1 MTKFLRIGCI
11 LTLSLLSVFLIPVL
25 SFGQSTRG
33 ELAGTV
39 ADPSGAV
46 IAGAKVV
53 AVAVDTGVTNETVT
67 TSSGSFHFSELA
79 LGRYDV
85 TVTAP
90 GFSISTSKGVL
101 VTINTTA
108 VLNVALKAGS
118 VAETVTV
125 DASAPSIES
134 ESSDIGGTIS
144 QQQIEDLP
152 LSMAAGVAGLR
163 SPESFSFLVPGTT
176 GPGTGGGQS
185 VGGLNNNGVFYMKLS
200 GGQSYGAEVMLDGAS
215 ITRSENGSSFDETS
229 PSIEALQE
237 FKVTT
242 STPSAEFGRTTA
254 GFESFATKSGTN
266 LFHGTGFAIVKNAAF
281 DANQWFSNGDW
292 KFYNCTGSNNLN
304 VSAGCQGYLRQ
315 ADSKFDYG
323 GTFGGPVRIPN
334 PFKRGSDLYNGKDKT
349 FFFFAWE
356 QYKLT
361 LGGVTQATVPTTT
374 GGTTG
379 TGEQGGDFSA
389 LLVEGGGQTTQPT
402 LNVNPCTG
410 QPILQNQ
417 IFDPATQNSAISP
430 TNPAGT
436 PCAYP
441 FPGNIVPTNR
451 ISGAAKAL
459 MAGLPAPNQTPLLNP
474 PWGFE
479 NNYAQSSVAPTSNT
493 TYTIRIDETL
503 TEKSKI
509 FGSYSSRDN
518 FSVHGYANLPLPFN
532 DTAYPQDFETHY
544 TRLGWD
550 YSVSPT
556 ILNHLNIGYNRTNS
570 KNFTDGLKAGRTLTS
585 AGVPNFYS
593 NSFPV
598 VNFDGFDS
606 YNAWGTGYNDDA
618 IDNGIRANEIVSW
631 SHGRNNFRFG
641 VDWRHQQY
649 TVESV
654 NIPSLT
660 FYHGE
665 TSAASVGNNY
675 LASGNSFA
683 SFLLG
688 ADAVASQTVYNH
700 SPRWN
705 SHYYAFFAQDD
716 LRLTPSLTLN
726 LGLRYDVDVPRH
738 EADNDTSNLSLTAP
752 DALAGGLPGALVF
765 GSTCH
770 CNSAWADTWKKDFAP
785 RLGFAYVVPNTNGKM
800 VLRGGGALIAGPLQY
815 DDFGGSMQTGYSQY
829 RQTGSV
835 NNFTPA
841 FQLDSGYNLWTPSF
855 FAPNTSPTQLT
866 AQNGVGTFTNV
877 GGELILKNSGRP
889 SVTGNWSLQVQDELA
904 QDLILTV
911 GYIGQS
917 AQDLHTGYISN
928 INNIPMADFAYGDHL
943 NDPLESIPE
952 GGAATFTPEGSS
964 SPVTVNAPYSTFE
977 GVVSQALRPYPQYGY
992 IADDC
997 CLENFGHSSYD
1008 AMIVSLNRRF
1018 RQGFNL
1024 QVSYTWAKNLTDADS
1039 EIGNYDRGAQSQN
1052 AFDFKGEKAVSIQNI
1067 PQTLSI
1073 SYLYRLPFGTGRSF
1087 LNNNGLLDRIVG
1099 GWELGGIQRY
1109 ESGQPLS
1116 FGCATGIATLGNY
1129 TGAGGYDN
1137 CFRFTQNSGVSLASA
1152 AYKKNKNGPN
1162 FFNGESWFN
1171 PAFRAPGTNGGSD
1184 PGVPMANASVVDQN
1198 REGPGWLRPF
1208 SPGCDPAP
1216 LPTCSYDP
1224 YYWSG
1229 QSPLVPNG
1237 RAMSRVTEEVTGPL
1251 WKSEDFSLLKNF
1263 KITEKASFQLKGEA
1277 INAFN
1282 RHRFAIPDLAP
1293 GDSGTATG
1301 FGIPMGSDMIARQ
1314 LQVSGRINF

>member
-1 MTKFLRIGCI
+1 MSKLLGKG
-11 LTLSLLSVFLIPVL
+11 SLACLLIAMLALCVG
-25 SFGQSTRG
+25 SFAQSTRG
-33 ELAGTV
+33 SLAGSVT
-39 ADPSGAV
+39 DSSGAV
-46 IAGAKVV
+46 IPGAKIV
-53 AVAVDTGVTNETVT
+53 AVGIDTGVTTETIS
-67 TSSGSFHFSELA
+67 TSSGNYHFPELA
-79 LGRYDV
+79 IGRYNV
-85 TVTAP
+85 TVSAP
-90 GFSISTSKGVL
+90 GFSVAAEKGVL
-101 VTINTTA
+101 ITINSTTA
-108 VLNVALKAGS
+108 LNISLKLGATTES
-118 VAETVTV
+118 VTV

-134 ESSDIGGTIS
+134 ESSDISGTIS
-144 QQQIEDLP
+144 KQQIEDLP
-152 LSMAAGVAGLR
+152 LSMAAGVGGLR

-266 LFHGTGFAIVKNAAF
+266 SFHGTAFTILKNAAF
-281 DANQWFSNGDW
+281 DANQWFSNGNY
-292 KFYNCTGSNNLN
+292 KFYNCTGTTNLD
-304 VSAGCQGYLRQ
+304 VSSGCQGYLRQ

-334 PFKRGSDLYNGKDKT
+334 PFKRGKNLYNGKDRT

-356 QYKLT
+356 NYKLN
-361 LGGVTQATVPTTT
+361 LGSSTVATVPTTT

-389 LLVEGGGQTTQPT
+389 LLTEGGGPTTQPT
-402 LNVNPCTG
+402 LNINPCTG

-417 IFDPATQNSAISP
+417 IFDPATQNSTVSA
-430 TNPAGT
+430 TNPSGI

-441 FPGNIVPTNR
+441 FPGNIVPTSR
-451 ISGAAKAL
+451 FSSAAKAL
-459 MAGLPAPNQTPLLNP
+459 MAGLPAPNQTPILNL
-474 PWGFE
+474 PWGFF
-479 NNYAQSSVAPTSNT
+479 NNYAQSSVAPTTNT
-493 TYTIRIDETL
+493 TYTVRIDETL
-503 TEKSKI
+503 TQKNKI

-518 FSVHGYANLPLPFN
+518 FSVHGYANLPQPFN
-532 DTAYPQDFETHY
+532 DSAYPQDFETHY
-544 TRLGWD
+544 TRAGWD
-550 YSVSPT
+550 YSIAPT
-556 ILNHLNIGYNRTNS
+556 LLNHLNIGYNRTNS
-570 KNFTDGLKAGRTLTS
+570 KNFASSIGAGRTLTT
-585 AGVPNFYS
+585 AGAPNFYS
-593 NSFPV
+593 TAFPI

-606 YNAWGTGYNDDA
+606 YSPWMIGQGGDN
-618 IDNGIRANEIVSW
+618 IDNGLRANEIVNW
-631 SHGRNNFRFG
+631 EKGRNSFKFG

-649 TVESV
+649 TVEDV
-654 NIPSLT
+654 NIPNLT

-665 TSAASVGNNY
+665 TSAAAVGGNF

-688 ADAVASQTVYNH
+688 DDAVASQTIFNH
-700 SPRWN
+700 NPRWN

-716 LRLTPSLTLN
+716 LRLTPNLTLN

-738 EADNDTSNLSLTAP
+738 EALNDTSNLSLSAP
-752 DALAGGLPGALVF
+752 DAAAGNLPGALVF
-765 GSTCH
+765 GTN
-770 CNSAWADTWKKDFAP
+770 CNCNTAWADTWRKDFGP
-785 RLGFAYVVPNTNGKM
+785 RVGFAYVLPNTQGKM

-815 DDFGGSMQTGYSQY
+815 DDFGASMDAGFTQG

-841 FQLDSGYNLWTPSF
+841 FQLDSGYGLWTPSY
-855 FAPNTSPTQLT
+855 FAPNTDPTQLT

-889 SVTGNWSLQVQDELA
+889 SMTSNWSLQLQDQVA
-904 QDLILTV
+904 QDLILTI

-928 INNIPMADFAYGDHL
+928 INNISMSDFAYGDHL
-943 NDPLESIPE
+943 NDPLEYIPE
-952 GGAATFTPEGSS
+952 GGSRSFTPEGSG
-964 SPVTVNAPYSTFE
+964 SPVTVNAPYSTFA
-977 GVVSQALRPYPQYGY
+977 GVISQALRPYPQYGY

-1008 AMIVSLNRRF
+1008 AMVVSLNRHF

-1024 QVSYTWAKNLTDADS
+1024 QLSYTWAKNLTDADS
-1039 EIGNYDRGAQSQN
+1039 EIGQYDRGAQSEN
-1052 AFDFKGEKAVSIQNI
+1052 AFDFKGEKSVSTQNI
-1067 PQTLSI
+1067 PHTLSI
-1073 SYLYRLPFGTGRSF
+1073 SYLYKLPFGKGTPF
-1087 LNNNGLLDRIVG
+1087 LNQSKVLDAIVG
-1099 GWELGGIQRY
+1099 GWEVGGIQRY

-1116 FGCATGIATLGNY
+1116 FGCATGIASLGNY
-1129 TGAGGYDN
+1129 TGVGGYDN
-1137 CFRFTQNSGVSLASA
+1137 CFRFTQNSAVSLASP

-1171 PAFRAPGTNGGSD
+1171 PAFRAPGTNGGAD
-1184 PGVPMANASVVDQN
+1184 PGVPMASGSLIDQN
-1198 REGPGWLRPF
+1198 REGPGWLRNF
-1208 SPGCDPAP
+1208 SPDCDNNN
-1216 LPTCSYDP
+1216 CSFDP
-1224 YYWSG
+1224 YFWSG
-1229 QSPLVPNG
+1229 QSPLVARG
-1237 RAMSRVTEEVTGPL
+1237 RALSRVTEQVTGPI
-1251 WKSEDFSLLKNF
+1251 WKSEDFSMLKNF
-1263 KITEKASFQLKGEA
+1263 KLTEKVTFQLKGEA

-1282 RHRFAIPDLAP
+1282 RHRFAIPDLSP

-1301 FGIPMGSDMIARQ
+1301 FGIPTGSDLLARN